1 MPELLL
7 TAQNISLCIRGNPIL
22 QHIDLQVSSGE
33 IVALIGPNGAG
44 KSTLVRVLLGL
55 LQPDSG
61 TIWRRPGLRIGYMPQ
76 RLALDDTLPLSVQR
90 FVTLGIP
97 ATKARVQAALAEV
110 GAAHVLDSPVQA
122 VSGGELQ
129 RVMLARALLRE
140 PELLVLDE
148 PIQGVDL
155 NGQYELYDLIG
166 SLRHKH
172 GCGILMVSHEL
183 HLVMATTD
191 HVLCL
196 NQHICCSGHP
206 DHVARDPAYL
216 QLFGIDGARR
226 LAIYHHHHNHHHDP
240 HGAVVPDPPLSP
252 AVCEIPPDLPF
263 SKGSDERL
271 SPALPQEADY
281 QVPVE
286 QDRG

>member
-1 MPELLL
+1 MTELLL
-7 TAQNISLCIRGNPIL
+7 TAENIGLTIRGNPIL
-22 QHIDLQVSSGE
+22 HNVNLRVAAGE

-55 LQPDSG
+55 LRPDSG
-61 TIWRRPGLRIGYMPQ
+61 RVWSRPGLRIGYMPQ
-76 RLALDDTLPLSVQR
+76 RLALDGTLPLSVQR
-90 FVTLGIP
+90 FVTLGTP
-97 ATKARVQAALAEV
+97 AARARVQTVLAEV

-140 PELLVLDE
+140 PDLLVLDE

-166 SLRHKH
+166 GLRRTH
-172 GCGILMVSHEL
+172 GCGMLMVSHEL

-196 NQHICCSGHP
+196 NRHVCCSGHP

-216 QLFGIDGARR
+216 DLFGIDGARR
-226 LAIYHHHHNHHHDP
+226 LAVYHHHHNHHHDL
-240 HGAVVPDPPLSP
+240 HGAVVPDLPLSS
-252 AVCEIPPDLPF
+252 ASGGE
-263 SKGSDERL
+263 GSHR
-271 SPALPQEADY
+271 SS
-281 QVPVE
+281 VE

>member
-1 MPELLL
+1 MAEPLL
-7 TAQNISLCIRGNPIL
+7 TAENIGLAIRGNPIL
-22 QHIDLQVSSGE
+22 HDVNLRVATGE

-55 LQPDSG
+55 LRPDSG
-61 TIWRRPGLRIGYMPQ
+61 RVWSRPGLRVGYMPQ
-76 RLALDDTLPLSVQR
+76 RLALDDTLPLTVRR
-90 FVTLGIP
+90 FITLGAP
-97 ATKARVQAALAEV
+97 ASLARARETLAEV

-140 PELLVLDE
+140 PGLLVLDE

-166 SLRHKH
+166 ALRRTR
-172 GCGILMVSHEL
+172 GCGILIVSHEL

-196 NQHICCSGHP
+196 NRHVCCSGHP

-216 QLFGIDGARR
+216 ELFGSDGARR
-226 LAIYHHHHNHHHDP
+226 LAVYHHHHNHHHDL
-240 HGAVVPDPPLSP
+240 HGAVVPDLPLASSSGGEGGHRP
-252 AVCEIPPDLPF
+252 
-263 SKGSDERL
+263 
-271 SPALPQEADY
+271 
-281 QVPVE
+281 PVE